1 MASGLR
7 GSAGLTGQGQQVFKR
22 GSTSLEQFGARDS
35 VGTSHVGCCHPGPS
49 RWIYSDL
56 LESGPSA
63 DGHTQ
68 NFTAEDS
75 LARRG
80 CVVASPL
87 VTVATHPRERG
98 GCFELYCPAFST
110 QCCLSCPRLR
120 NESPAQEP
128 PDTRLMG
135 GVCPTSSPEVLVRG
149 ATPVG
154 GVVRRVPGSTYTDP
168 RGGVSATGV
177 HTIESPLGLGA
188 SRLRQRS
195 G

>member
-1 MASGLR
+1 MQHLFNFARVDAGILVPGPSAELAKDSGEWHIMASGLR

-22 GSTSLEQFGARDS
+22 GSTSLEHCGARDS

-98 GCFELYCPAFST
+98 GCFELYCPAFLLLELPTASQRVARSGAT
-110 QCCLSCPRLR
+110 WHQAYGR
-120 NESPAQEP
+120 
-128 PDTRLMG
+128 
-135 GVCPTSSPEVLVRG
+135 GVSDEFTRG
-149 ATPVG
+149 ARP
-154 GVVRRVPGSTYTDP
+154 
-168 RGGVSATGV
+168 
-177 HTIESPLGLGA
+177 
-188 SRLRQRS
+188 
-195 G
+195 